1 MTAEQ
6 EDAIAEV
13 PATAASSDAAP
24 LMHPNTEQRVKA
36 TRLGL
41 SLDWWAV
48 IVAMVLAGL
57 IASGLLPPVT
67 W

>member
-13 PATAASSDAAP
+13 PATVASSDAAP
-24 LMHPNTEQRVKA
+24 PMHPNTEQRVKA

-48 IVAMVLAGL
+48 IVAMILAGL
-57 IASGLLPPVT
+57 IVSGLLPPVG

>member
-6 EDAIAEV
+6 EDTTVEV
-13 PATAASSDAAP
+13 PAAAACPDAAP
-24 LMHPNTEQRVKA
+24 PMHPNTEQRVKA

-48 IVAMVLAGL
+48 IVAIVLAGL
-57 IASGLLPPVT
+57 IFSRLLPPVG